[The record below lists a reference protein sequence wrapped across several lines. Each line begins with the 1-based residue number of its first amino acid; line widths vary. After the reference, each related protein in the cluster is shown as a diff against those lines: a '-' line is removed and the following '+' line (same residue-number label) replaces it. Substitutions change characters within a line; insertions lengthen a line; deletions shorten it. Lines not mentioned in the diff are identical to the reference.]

1 VQESL
6 DKFFADELMGLD
18 NAYSCETCKRKTGAV
33 RHTSLHTLP
42 PVLILQFK
50 RAAYTTT
57 ISGSKSSKRGKKGG
71 RVQKKLR
78 YHRVQKKFK
87 HHVSYPEIL
96 STKNYTTSTM
106 EEQGVVGDTL
116 QLFAVV
122 VHIGDDMESGHYV
135 SYVRGEVGGK
145 EVFYFIDDIYVT
157 SCTKHDF
164 LSQEAYILFY
174 EKDFPINGT
183 SLCNMRGELE

>member
-1 VQESL
+1 MWNTLTDGVHSL
-6 DKFFADELMGLD
+6 QQSLRKFCADEVMEFD
-18 NAYSCETCKRKTGAV
+18 HAYNCETCAGKERAV

-42 PVLILQFK
+42 PVLVLQFK
-50 RAAYTTT
+50 RAAYTN
-57 ISGSKSSKRGKKGG
+57 SKNGSKSSQRIKM
-71 RVQKKLR
+71 KL
-78 YHRVQKKFK
+78 Q

-96 STKNYTTSTM
+96 YTKNYSTSTM